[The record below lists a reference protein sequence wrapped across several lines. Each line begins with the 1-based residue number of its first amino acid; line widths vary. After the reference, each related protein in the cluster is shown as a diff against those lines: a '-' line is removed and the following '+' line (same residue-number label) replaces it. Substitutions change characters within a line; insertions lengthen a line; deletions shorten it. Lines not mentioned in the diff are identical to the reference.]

1 MSESRSYVDSG
12 GVARRTLRLRFRAS
26 GNEVTLLSVERLAMI
41 CPPSVGEQPSAG
53 VNGGSWIELRDRD
66 DATTFFRV
74 LNDPLRASVEIHSPD
89 GAIRREFDPAAT
101 TTFEVLVPDD
111 PRAQTLVVMSDAAA
125 PQPRKR
131 AGGKDAVA
139 GAAREMA
146 RFDLSGPDP
155 AGPSNPSEPTGSGQ

>member
-1 MSESRSYVDSG
+1 MSESRSYVESG
-12 GVARRTLRLRFRAS
+12 GVARRTLRLRFQAS
-26 GNEVTLLSVERLAMI
+26 GNEVSLLSMERLAMI

-53 VNGGSWIELRDRD
+53 VNGGSWVELRDRD

-89 GAIRREFDPAAT
+89 GEIRREFDPAAT

-111 PRAQTLVVMSDAAA
+111 PRSSTVVVMSDVAA
-125 PQPRKR
+125 PRPRKR
-131 AGGKDAVA
+131 AATSDAAPA
-139 GAAREMA
+139 GAREVA

-155 AGPSNPSEPTGSGQ
+155 VGPSDPSEPTGSGQ